1 MREKALAKI
10 LIIYHPE
17 KSDGSYCKKIQ
28 IKNLKFQ
35 YYYAKNIKEAIK
47 IVLEKPIDGILS
59 DYQLED
65 GDAIELLEAL
75 SNLSAR
81 MIPTIILA
89 EEQYEK
95 MGITLF
101 RKGARDFL
109 VKDKENNYRKRIPL
123 TLDRIIK
130 EEIRYRERTRLKR
143 NNEAVLTAVSDGV
156 LGLNLKG
163 YITFA
168 NPAAAIYL
176 KEPFEFLIGKSIEDY
191 AHRIDSSFYQGFIQG
206 MKQVRASN
214 QPAVL
219 GQYILMPSNSDQP
232 CVAEVSLT
240 PVFNELLHLEGFVL
254 SFRDI
259 SEEKFFTDE
268 VKQMSIEDD
277 LTGLF
282 NRKAFIR
289 RLEHV
294 IAYCNRYQTKCAV
307 LFIDLDGFK
316 NINDALGHNYGDEL
330 LLKVADRVQS
340 VIRKSDILARVGGD
354 EFMVLL
360 THINNSN
367 EAAKVA
373 VKINRA
379 LTPPIEIQGK
389 KYYITAS
396 IGISLYPHD
405 TQDAKKLVQ
414 YADFAMSIVKKS
426 GKNNYQYYKPDLNL
440 EAERAVRLAHDLRMA
455 ISSDQLELHFH
466 PQVKAKNGMLVGFE
480 ALIRWN
486 HPELGLISPRQF
498 IPLAEEMGFIT
509 EIGQWVFKKSL
520 EAYATWKKNGLT
532 NVSLSVNVSVNEL
545 LSKDYVD
552 NIVKIF
558 EDFEI
563 DPNSFQFEIT
573 ESIFAQDASLIIS
586 KLHHLKQ
593 IGFQLAMDD
602 FGTGY
607 SCLSYLKDLPI
618 DIIKIDRSFVM
629 SLSYSKNERHKA
641 LIGAIIDL
649 AKRLDMATLA
659 EGVETQEQA
668 DFLSSLGC
676 EYLQGYYIAKPM
688 PFIEATNFMRK
699 HMSIRR
705 GAKVYYLKK
714 K

>member
-1 MREKALAKI
+1 MSDKTLAKI
-10 LIIYHPE
+10 LIIYNPA
-17 KSDGSYCKKIQ
+17 KGDGTYCKKIQ
-28 IKNLKFQ
+28 IKHFKLQ

-75 SNLSAR
+75 SSLSAR

-89 EEQYEK
+89 EDQFEK

-109 VKDKENNYRKRIPL
+109 IKDKDNNYRKRIPQ
-123 TLDRIIK
+123 TLERIIH
-130 EEIRYRERTRLKR
+130 EEIRYREHTRLKR

-156 LGLNLKG
+156 IGLNLNG
-163 YITFA
+163 HITFA

-176 KEPFEFLIGKSIEDY
+176 KEPFESLIGKNVEEY
-191 AHRIDSSFYQGFIQG
+191 ATRIDPSFYQCFVQG
-206 MKQVRASN
+206 MEQVKASN

-219 GQYILMPSNSDQP
+219 GQYILMPANSDQP

-240 PVFNELLHLEGFVL
+240 PVFNELLHLEGCVL

-259 SEEKFFTDE
+259 SEAKFFSEE

-316 NINDALGHNYGDEL
+316 PLNDALGHNYGDEL
-330 LLKVADRVQS
+330 LLKVADRIQS
-340 VIRKSDILARVGGD
+340 VIRESDILARVGGD

-360 THINNSN
+360 THINQAN
-367 EAAKVA
+367 ESAKVA
-373 VKINRA
+373 TKINRA
-379 LTPPIEIQGK
+379 LIPPFEIQGK

-396 IGISLYPHD
+396 IGISLFPQD
-405 TQDAKKLVQ
+405 TTDAKKLIQ
-414 YADFAMSIVKKS
+414 FADFAMSLVKKS

-440 EAERAVRLAHDLRMA
+440 VAERAVRLAHDLRLA
-455 ISSDQLELHFH
+455 TTSNQLELYFH
-466 PQVKAKNGMLVGFE
+466 PQIKAKNGMLVGFE
-480 ALIRWN
+480 ALLRWN
-486 HPELGLISPRQF
+486 HPDFGMISPIQF
-498 IPLAEEMGFIT
+498 IPLAEEMSFIT
-509 EIGQWVFKKSL
+509 EIGQWVFKKAC
-520 EAYATWKKNGLT
+520 EAYSEWQRSGLT
-532 NVSLSVNVSVNEL
+532 NVSMSVNVSVNEL
-545 LSKDYVD
+545 LSEDYVD
-552 NIVKIF
+552 NIVKTFDKFNI
-558 EDFEI
+558 E
-563 DPNSFQFEIT
+563 PGNFQFEIT
-573 ESIFAQDASLIIS
+573 ESIFAQDTSLIIS

-593 IGFQLAMDD
+593 LGFQLAMDD

-629 SLSYSKNERHKA
+629 SLNYSNNERHKA
-641 LIGAIIDL
+641 IIGAIIDL

-659 EGVETQEQA
+659 EGVESKAQA
-668 DFLSSLGC
+668 DYLSSLGC
-676 EYLQGYYIAKPM
+676 EFLQGYYIAKPM
-688 PFIEATNFMRK
+688 PFDEATKFLRK
-699 HMSIRR
+699 HMSIKR
-705 GAKVYYLKK
+705 GAKVYYLKRK
-714 K
+714 